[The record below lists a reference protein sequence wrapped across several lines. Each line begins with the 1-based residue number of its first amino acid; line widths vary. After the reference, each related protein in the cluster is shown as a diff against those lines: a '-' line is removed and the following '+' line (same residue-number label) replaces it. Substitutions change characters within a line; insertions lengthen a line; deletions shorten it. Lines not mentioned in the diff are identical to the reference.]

1 MRRYLIVVCTLI
13 ALLGSPSSGWAQRT
27 TGDIRGV
34 ITDASGGVLPGVTVT
49 LKGRTVAGAPTVVTN
64 EAGVYRFPNLPPG
77 TYDLTAELQGF
88 ATSHQTGIPVSLG
101 ATAELN
107 VELKVSNQSETVT
120 VTAES
125 PVVDATSTQ
134 VATNYTREWV
144 ANAPVR
150 RFTFFDLINAAP
162 GVSASTSTSSRS
174 QSFGSATNENLY
186 LIDGTDFTAPL
197 TGAAWPW
204 PNTDAIEEIQ
214 ILSLGAPASY
224 GNVSGAVFN
233 VVTRQGGN
241 TYKGDVNFYFMNQGL
256 TGRNTTDKQ
265 DGGLRYHRDE
275 FKDTTVQLGGPV
287 VKDKFWFFGSYQY
300 QKDADSQP
308 GTDPQY
314 PARSSAKRYFYK
326 LNYQFNQ
333 ANRLQFQTHDD
344 FYRIPNRASATTAP
358 STLAVE
364 NGHNPSPGLL
374 WTSVLNPTTVVEGR
388 YSGFYGVDHGD
399 PLNGGSRV
407 ARRFNDLDTGQ
418 ITGGIYS
425 WYDGKSAKTAASGTI
440 TKFAD
445 NFMKGHHDFKLGVQY
460 NSGLGEYTYGL
471 NDYIYTYGATP
482 AYGYTQLPFTQG
494 GRMKSFGV
502 FADDAYQLGRAT
514 INVGVRYDN
523 SKGYFAA
530 QDLLDASGNPTGRQS
545 AAVDQLFRWK
555 AVSPRLGVN
564 YKLTD
569 NGSALL
575 KAHYGRY
582 YRGIVTGEFDNV
594 APSITPRY
602 LFSGL
607 FGAGGV
613 PLDKELIRDNSNL
626 SVDPNLTNPYTDQ
639 LILAWEQQAGANIG
653 FSVNYVYKRSDD
665 QTAYPDVGGRY
676 SLVPFTAPAG
686 VNVSQVYRLTSGTSS
701 RRFQLSNDDRMFFR
715 YQGVSFE
722 MKKRLSHKWQAN
734 FGLTLSKATG
744 RQGSSS
750 ARNSPASS
758 QISTAGIFG
767 QNPNDYINSDGRVI
781 GDRPVVLKAQVV
793 YQLPW
798 GLTSSANFMSQ
809 SGKPIYSEIRV
820 ANSITG
826 VGTTRI
832 ISAVADGT
840 QRAATWT
847 TLDTRIEK
855 AFKLGRGAE
864 LAVFGDFLN
873 LFNSDANE
881 SVLDRRIGNSN
892 YLVPSRFILPR
903 RLMIGGK
910 FRF

>member
-1 MRRYLIVVCTLI
+1 MRRCVILAFVLATFFV
-13 ALLGSPSSGWAQRT
+13 APSVWAQTT
-27 TGDIRGV
+27 TGVIRGV
-34 ITDASGGVLPGVTVT
+34 VTDESGGVLPGVTVT
-49 LKGRTVAGAPTVVTN
+49 VKGPATAGTPTTTTN
-64 EAGVYRFPNLPPG
+64 EAGVYRFPNLAPG
-77 TYDLTAELQGF
+77 PYQITVELTGF
-88 ATSHQTGIPVSLG
+88 NSSRQTGIQVALG
-101 ATAELN
+101 GTSEIDVQLKISSQQESVN
-107 VELKVSNQSETVT
+107 VVAQ
-120 VTAES
+120 A

-134 VATNYTREWV
+134 VATNYSREWV

-174 QSFGSATNENLY
+174 QSFGSATNENVY

-214 ILSLGAPASY
+214 VLSLGAPADY
-224 GNVSGAVFN
+224 GNLGGAVFN
-233 VVTRQGGN
+233 VVTRQGSN
-241 TYKGDVNFYFMNQGL
+241 AFHGDANFYFQNQSL
-256 TGRNTTDKQ
+256 TGRNTTDAQ
-265 DGGLRYHRDE
+265 DKKLPYHRDE
-275 FKDTTVQLGGPV
+275 FTDTTFQLGGPV
-287 VKDKFWFFGSYQY
+287 IKDKLWFFGSFQY

-308 GTDPQY
+308 GTDPAF
-314 PARSSAKRYFYK
+314 PARSSAKRYFWK
-326 LNYQFNQ
+326 INYQLNQ
-333 ANRLQFQTHDD
+333 QNRFQVQTHDD
-344 FYRIPNRASATTAP
+344 FYRIPQRATANTAP
-358 STLAVE
+358 STLPVE
-364 NGHNPSPGLL
+364 TGHNPSPGVL
-374 WTSVLNPTTVVEGR
+374 WNSVINSTTVLEAR
-388 YSGFYGVDHGD
+388 FSGFYGTDHGD
-399 PLNGGSRV
+399 PLNGGPRV

-445 NFMKGHHDFKLGVQY
+445 NFMNGHHDFKLGVQY

-502 FADDAYQLGRAT
+502 FADDAYQVGRAT

-530 QDLLDASGNPTGRQS
+530 QDLLDASGNPTGKQS

>member
-1 MRRYLIVVCTLI
+1 MRRSLTVLCTLLAI
-13 ALLGSPSSGWAQRT
+13 WAVPTSGWAQRT

-34 ITDASGGVLPGVTVT
+34 ITDESGAVLPGVTVT
-49 LKGRTVAGAPTVVTN
+49 LKGRTVAGSPTVVTN
-64 EAGVYRFPNLPPG
+64 ESGVYRFPNLAPG
-77 TYDLTAELQGF
+77 LYDLSAELQGF
-88 ATSHQTGIPVSLG
+88 ATSNQQGVVVSLG
-101 ATAELN
+101 ATTELD
-107 VELKVSNQSETVT
+107 VMLKVSAQSETVT
-120 VTAES
+120 VTALS
-125 PVVDATSTQ
+125 PVVDATTTQ
-134 VATNYTREWV
+134 VSTNYSREWV

-162 GVSASTSTSSRS
+162 GVSPSTATSSRS

-204 PNTDAIEEIQ
+204 PNTDAIEEVQ

-241 TYKGDVNFYFMNQGL
+241 TFKGDANYYFMNDGL
-256 TGRNTTDKQ
+256 TGRNTTEAQ
-265 DGGLRYHRDE
+265 DGGQPYHRDE
-275 FKDTTVQLGGPV
+275 FKDMTFQLGGPV
-287 VKDKFWFFGSYQY
+287 VKDKFWFFGSFQY

-326 LNYQFNQ
+326 LNYQINKD
-333 ANRLQFQTHDD
+333 NRVQFQTHDD
-344 FYRIPNRASATTAP
+344 FYRIPARASAVTAP
-358 STLAVE
+358 STIAVE
-364 NGHNPSPGLL
+364 SGHNPSPGFL
-374 WTSVLNPTTVVEGR
+374 WTSVLSATTVLEAR

-399 PLNGGSRV
+399 PLNGGPRV
-407 ARRFNDLDTGQ
+407 ARRYNDLDTGQ

-425 WYDGKSAKTAASGTI
+425 WYDGKSQKTAFSGQV
-440 TKFAD
+440 TKYAD
-445 NFMKGHHDFKLGVQY
+445 NFLKGHHDFKLGVQY

-494 GRMKSFGV
+494 GRMKALGI

-523 SKGYFAA
+523 SKAYFAP
-530 QDLLDASGNPTGRQS
+530 QDLLDANGNPTGQQS
-545 AAVDQLFRWK
+545 KAVDQLFRWQV
-555 AVSPRLGVN
+555 VSPRLGIN
-564 YKLTD
+564 YKVNASGT
-569 NGSALL
+569 SLL

-582 YRGIVTGEFDNV
+582 YRGIVTGEFDNTT
-594 APSITPRY
+594 PSITPRY
-602 LFSGL
+602 LFSGTYD
-607 FGAGGV
+607 ANGV
-613 PLDKELIRDNSNL
+613 PLDKELVSDNSRL
-626 SVDPNLTNPYTDQ
+626 SVDPDLKNPYTDQ
-639 LILAWEQQAGANIG
+639 FIVAWEQQVNLIG
-653 FSVNYVYKRSDD
+653 FSVNYVHKHSDQ
-665 QTAYPDVGGRY
+665 QTAFPDVGGTY
-676 SLVPFTAPAG
+676 KLVPYTAPAG
-686 VNVSQVYRLTSGTSS
+686 ASVPQVYQLTSGASS
-701 RRFQLSNDDRMFFR
+701 RQFELVNDGRMFFD
-715 YQGVSFE
+715 YDGVSIE
-722 MKKRLSHKWQAN
+722 MKKRMSNKWQAN
-734 FGLTLSKATG
+734 FGLTLSKGTG

-750 ARNSPASS
+750 ARSTPLTS
-758 QISTAGIFG
+758 QVSTAGIFG
-767 QNPNDYINSDGRVI
+767 QNPNDFINSDGRVV
-781 GDRPVVLKAQVV
+781 GDRPVVLKTQFV

-809 SGKPIYSEIRV
+809 SGKPIYQEIRV
-820 ANSITG
+820 PASVTG
-826 VGTTRI
+826 VGTTRV
-832 ISAVADGT
+832 VANVPDGSLRT
-840 QRAATWT
+840 KQWT

-855 AFKLGRGAE
+855 SFTLSGTAQA
-864 LAVFGDFLN
+864 AVFGDFLN

-892 YLVPSRFILPR
+892 YLVPSRFIIPR